1 MGDVSSMIEV
11 LRSQMYEEGILQES
25 ELSTD
30 SARLAEVHAY
40 QEVMR
45 SKFEALGVQGGR
57 VHRFRTTA
65 KSTEAVRD
73 AVAAYHTHCQKLGR
87 FYAMPGDA
95 PEAHG
100 LHGFECAKLKHYV
113 QVLN

>member
-1 MGDVSSMIEV
+1 MIDA
-11 LRSQMYEEGILQES
+11 LRLQMREEGILQEG

-30 SARLAEVHAY
+30 SARLDEVHAY

-45 SKFEALGVQGGR
+45 SKFEALGVHGARGQ
-57 VHRFRTTA
+57 RFRSTA

-73 AVAAYHTHCQKLGR
+73 AVAAYHTHCQELGR

-95 PEAHG
+95 PEGYG
-100 LHGFECAKLKHYV
+100 LHTYENEELTEYAR
-113 QVLN
+113 VLNSR